1 MFNDFF
7 GLSHLA
13 TELSGLELLIELLAE
28 IVEATG
34 VLVII
39 VGIICSIFRY
49 IRGTGTLCFSINTKD
64 YRQLRK
70 ELGRSLLISLEF
82 LVVGDI
88 IHTVAVKPT
97 SQNLFVLGLLVA
109 LRLFLSIALELEIDG
124 RWPWQA
130 PTSEEKD
137 SYDKSD

>member
-49 IRGTGTLCFSINTKD
+49 IRGTGTICFSINTKD

-70 ELGRSLLISLEF
+70 ELGRSLLIGLEF
-82 LVVGDI
+82 LVAGDI

-97 SQNLFVLGLLVA
+97 GRHRPVKKKIVMIKVTDLLSQAKRCSFQTSASLL
-109 LRLFLSIALELEIDG
+109 
-124 RWPWQA
+124 
-130 PTSEEKD
+130 
-137 SYDKSD
+137 